1 VQGNPK
7 LLTRATEAI
16 KFRSGNLE
24 MLPTRFRNPR
34 DHSLGGKLTKR
45 DSGQTKTADEA
56 PSASALETAI
66 DEPGRTGIPR
76 KLGEPFIV
84 VLRL

>member
-1 VQGNPK
+1 MQDNPR
-7 LLTRATEAI
+7 LFTRATETI
-16 KFRSGNLE
+16 KFRSGNPE
-24 MLPTRFRNPR
+24 MLPTRFRHPR
-34 DHSLGGKLTKR
+34 DHSLGGELTEG

-76 KLGEPFIV
+76 KLGEAFIV